1 MLSNTDKDMRAL
13 LWLSP
18 ELWWWWRCCCLTEH
32 VIVSFSDD
40 GGSGNCHCISSLIC
54 SPGVAMLELTLTVT
68 EPATVNPIHSFSDD
82 GDNGYCHWI
91 CSFLMSSSE
100 VVMMT
105 SPSLALVA
113 RLTMNLSRSACFSS
127 VWGSSPMITG
137 LSRPLKRRT
146 VSTVTPS
153 AAWLLLSLP
162 EVLNPATV
170 QLTWLHDQ
178 DHTTV
183 GTCGLMIIIN
193 R

>member
-1 MLSNTDKDMRAL
+1 MLAL

-18 ELWWWWRCCCLTEH
+18 ELWWWWRCCCLSEH

-40 GGSGNCHCISSLIC
+40 GGSGNCHCISSLLIC
-54 SPGVAMLELTLTVT
+54 SPGVTMLEMTLIVT
-68 EPATVNPIHSFSDD
+68 EPATVNPIHSSSND
-82 GDNGYCHWI
+82 GDSRYCHWI
-91 CSFLMSSSE
+91 CIFLMSSSE

-162 EVLNPATV
+162 EALNPAMV

-183 GTCGLMIIIN
+183 V
-193 R
+193 RVD

>member
-1 MLSNTDKDMRAL
+1 MMEMLLPHWACIVT
-13 LWLSP
+13 
-18 ELWWWWRCCCLTEH
+18 
-32 VIVSFSDD
+32 VSFSDD
-40 GGSGNCHCISSLIC
+40 GCSGNCHRISSLLIR
-54 SPGVAMLELTLTVT
+54 SPGVAMLEVTLIVT
-68 EPATVNPIHSFSDD
+68 EPATVNPIHSSSDD

-91 CSFLMSSSE
+91 CSFLMSSSD

-113 RLTMNLSRSACFSS
+113 RLTMNLSRSACLSS

-162 EVLNPATV
+162 KALAPATA
-170 QLTWLHDQ
+170 QLTWLHDA
-178 DHTTV
+178 DPTAV
-183 GTCGLMIIIN
+183 GMCGLTIIIN